1 MVDGLQ
7 REGSPLKNLSLSFY
21 VTVNT
26 IMSAFGT
33 DERQFIPKIFVLLY
47 LKDDLSVGSV
57 SWNIEVQF
65 TLFKLILT

>member
-1 MVDGLQ
+1 M
-7 REGSPLKNLSLSFY
+7 S
-21 VTVNT
+21 VNT
-26 IMSAFGT
+26 IMSDFGT
-33 DERQFIPKIFVLLY
+33 DERQFIPKIYVLLY